1 VLVGL
6 RTFLKR
12 ADDAVQDTKE
22 SVTAT
27 AVVAAA
33 AIVVAIV
40 ALIVVVV
47 KS

>member
-6 RTFLKR
+6 KTFLRK
-12 ADDAVQDTKE
+12 ADAAVQDTKE

-33 AIVVAIV
+33 ALVVAVV

>member
-1 VLVGL
+1 MSL

-12 ADDAVQDTKE
+12 ADDAVQDTRE

-27 AVVAAA
+27 AVLAGV

-40 ALIVVVV
+40 AVVIVLV

>member
-1 VLVGL
+1 MSL
-6 RTFLKR
+6 RTFLRR
-12 ADDAVQDTKE
+12 ADDAVQDTKQ

-33 AIVVAIV
+33 ALTVAVI
-40 ALIVVVV
+40 ALVIVVV